1 MSYAFHRRL
10 REMQPLWLRVAYA
23 VRDAWRGILAAA
35 RRYYVEDF
43 MEWQDKRKKG
53 NNQSG
58 HKYAP
63 CDKCDGT
70 GIPSDKRNGG
80 RP

>member
-10 REMQPLWLRVAYA
+10 REMQPWYVRLADALRGMFRRLKA
-23 VRDAWRGILAAA
+23 DA

-43 MEWQDKRKKG
+43 MEWQ
-53 NNQSG
+53 
-58 HKYAP
+58 A
-63 CDKCDGT
+63 
-70 GIPSDKRNGG
+70 KRNGG